1 MIKFHIWNG
10 DVLFNLS
17 SFFQPKCN
25 KKAFQKLWIY
35 ELSEI
40 LTALDSILETRK
52 VGWFKL
58 QNEGFRAPSTFSE
71 IHQLKLNTI
80 STLQKVGIVTIALYE
95 VFATFSYELRDYS
108 LYFSSLW
115 ITYDEHFLI

>member
-1 MIKFHIWNG
+1 MNVRFLILH
-10 DVLFNLS
+10 L
-17 SFFQPKCN
+17 FQPKCN

-80 STLQKVGIVTIALYE
+80 STLQRN
-95 VFATFSYELRDYS
+95 SR
-108 LYFSSLW
+108 
-115 ITYDEHFLI
+115 

>member
-1 MIKFHIWNG
+1 MVQLFQISFIFTLLCKRFFVRTESMIKFHIWNG

-80 STLQKVGIVTIALYE
+80 STLQKVGM
-95 VFATFSYELRDYS
+95 
-108 LYFSSLW
+108 
-115 ITYDEHFLI
+115 